1 MNVYKPGS
9 DLGELEESNFLE
21 EIGARILEGNPNS
34 VSRLDFDDSVESGGR
49 LCSGVYGVTPGKFEV
64 DYSWNEIATVL
75 EGRIRLTDSKG
86 VVNEIGP
93 GESFFVAAGETITW
107 EVLEETRKCFFY
119 YM

>member
-1 MNVYKPGS
+1 MNIYKPGS
-9 DLGELEESNFLE
+9 NLGELKSSDFLK
-21 EIGARILEGNPNS
+21 EIGAKVLEGDPRS
-34 VSRLDFDDSVESGGR
+34 VSRMDFGDSVNSDGR

-64 DYSWNEIATVL
+64 DYTWSELATVL
-75 EGRIRLTDSKG
+75 EGRIRLTDSSG
-86 VVNEIGP
+86 SVSEIGP